1 MQIISG
7 FQSYFYQAK
16 SIPGIALPTGT
27 DFFRWV
33 CCSCLIASFSLDLQA
48 DYKDHITCAVY
59 HRMLI
64 GNLKS
69 RGLDEL
75 TYAESEKMKTQIDL
89 ANLAGDTNF
98 ESFSQNQFKQDWAT
112 ILESMTVQI
121 NHNYGNVYLLKARYQ
136 TRCKALQET
145 ISSPETLKRRTTFE

>member
-7 FQSYFYQAK
+7 FQSYFYQTK
-16 SIPGIALPTGT
+16 SLPGIALLART

-33 CCSCLIASFSLDLQA
+33 CCGCLIASFSIDLQA

-75 TYAESEKMKTQIDL
+75 TYAESEKMKTQIDM
-89 ANLAGDTNF
+89 ANLAGDAYF
-98 ESFSQNQFKQDWAT
+98 ESFSQNQFNKDWAS
-112 ILESMTVQI
+112 ILDHMTVQI

-136 TRCKALQET
+136 TRCKALQQ
-145 ISSPETLKRRTTFE
+145 PNNPP